1 VEDVPLEDD
10 SSQAD
15 SMDTNELEMALKKW
29 GDEEKNSRP
38 PSAEELAAI
47 PEASPEQ
54 SEARR
59 SKRRAGVADE
69 EVGMV
74 AERQK
79 VLRNE
84 GTSVQNTP
92 LFTVNE
98 SLVISN
104 LNDIGISLENNE
116 VSISDASKN
125 IKELVASRV
134 HEHAP
139 PVLKEVVLE
148 KEEKELLEEEELDK
162 LFLKNIC
169 SEIMDEV
176 MDMGSECDVILPSGH
191 NRKKDSR
198 KGKKFKRYTK

>member
-15 SMDTNELEMALKKW
+15 SMDTNELEMVLKKW

-38 PSAEELAAI
+38 PSAEELATI

-116 VSISDASKN
+116 VSISDASEN

-134 HEHAP
+134 
-139 PVLKEVVLE
+139 
-148 KEEKELLEEEELDK
+148 
-162 LFLKNIC
+162 
-169 SEIMDEV
+169 
-176 MDMGSECDVILPSGH
+176 
-191 NRKKDSR
+191 
-198 KGKKFKRYTK
+198 